1 MSLIL
6 ASTARRAVRS
16 GHRRASHPRSSL
28 NDGKSQ
34 LRDLHFVSLSFLWD
48 AKMLPFTNLI
58 GSSGFNSSLS
68 GELRRGNRGPYH

>member
-48 AKMLPFTNLI
+48 AKMLPFINLI